1 MVNSTLKPLCARATA
16 TDRAARYATAAE
28 LGRALREVQ
37 HSQTFQRRAQADGAS
52 IQESMKTV
60 AIQFS
65 MDNPYTAPDIPQTA
79 AGMARRAHGA
89 YQASNES
96 QSVEEFS
103 QASFEQDSTAMFPA
117 GERGQEARPTGDDS
131 LASAPTEMMNAPR
144 MTRPVPP
151 SASEDRVA
159 SAPTEMMN
167 APRMTRP
174 VRASASEDLVAT
186 APTEMMNA
194 PQMTRP
200 DSHPAGPATA
210 PQAAVA
216 RDLDGDDSLI
226 TRTRTFVAN
235 AFRKREPSQ
244 TKSGP
249 VKSEPVKSGAKS
261 GPVKSGAKSGPET
274 KQRRRGPASPSTASR
289 AMPVRPVRRALLY
302 GGAITLA
309 IAIAAFG
316 TAAAS
321 GVIPRLLVYA
331 AAVAGWI
338 FLWNNSDR
346 MKKMQV
352 AMLGVVLCAIAVI
365 VPLVD
370 PPQLAVELEIGR
382 NVLASQV
389 TPANSGGVAPFASAL
404 LAGWAAIGG
413 GFLARRVLGAT
424 AILASGWLLWDKDQ
438 PRRSVGV
445 MSFPLFLIEGIVY
458 ARLEVIAAA
467 LLVAAVVA
475 TIKRRY
481 GLSALNGVLASGVT
495 IGAIAGLPVLYGAAW
510 HVMVWLG
517 AAAVTL
523 VLPKIILPSVTGWT
537 TSLSSLASSS
547 PILSFLN
554 GRIASILTEWGVID
568 VLNAFSKAITTRAG
582 TAARLV
588 SPEVLA
594 TLIIVIA
601 LFVAIS
607 VIAARAE
614 TLEAAMADGIG
625 LFLILAMTRDAAL
638 WVLVAP
644 FAITSARRLWLLVA
658 ICSPILLFAT
668 GDARSSQIVWAISLA
683 VPIAGFVALKLQKEA
698 APPKPAVA

>member
-1 MVNSTLKPLCARATA
+1 
-16 TDRAARYATAAE
+16 
-28 LGRALREVQ
+28 
-37 HSQTFQRRAQADGAS
+37 
-52 IQESMKTV
+52 
-60 AIQFS
+60 
-65 MDNPYTAPDIPQTA
+65 MDNPYTAPDIPPTA

-96 QSVEEFS
+96 QSEKAFPL
-103 QASFEQDSTAMFPA
+103 ASFEQDSTAMFPA
-117 GERGQEARPTGDDS
+117 GARGQEAMPKDDDP
-131 LASAPTEMMNAPR
+131 LASAPTEMMNAPRITRPVPPSASEDPLAAEPTEMMNAPRMVRPVPPSASEDRLATAPTEMMNAPR
-144 MTRPVPP
+144 MTRP
-151 SASEDRVA
+151 
-159 SAPTEMMN
+159 
-167 APRMTRP
+167 
-174 VRASASEDLVAT
+174 
-186 APTEMMNA
+186 
-194 PQMTRP
+194 
-200 DSHPAGPATA
+200 DSHPAGPITA
-210 PQAAVA
+210 PQSAVA

-261 GPVKSGAKSGPET
+261 GPEL

-289 AMPVRPVRRALLY
+289 AMPARPVRRALLY

-338 FLWNNSDR
+338 FLWNHSDR

-370 PPQLAVELEIGR
+370 PPQLAAELEIGR

-413 GFLARRVLGAT
+413 GFLARRLLGAI

-601 LFVAIS
+601 LFVTIS

-625 LFLILAMTRDAAL
+625 LFLIVAMTIDAAL

-668 GDARSSQIVWAISLA
+668 GDARSSLIVWAISLA
-683 VPIAGFVALKLQKEA
+683 VPIAGFVALRLQKEP
-698 APPKPAVA
+698 APRQAVA